1 MTEWKV
7 FGEEAAGKA
16 SRSQETVAA
25 EDKVV
30 GALVVQEHNV
40 A

>member
-7 FGEEAAGKA
+7 FGEEAVGKA
-16 SRSQETVAA
+16 SRSQETVAV

-30 GALVVQEHNV
+30 GALAQEHNV